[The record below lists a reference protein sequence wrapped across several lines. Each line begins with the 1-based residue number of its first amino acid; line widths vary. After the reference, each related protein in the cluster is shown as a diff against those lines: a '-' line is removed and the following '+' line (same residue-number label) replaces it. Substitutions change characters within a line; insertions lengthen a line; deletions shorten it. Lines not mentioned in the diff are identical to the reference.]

1 LAAGPAQTAA
11 LESGILAT
19 AMKDEPEKPSW
30 RKEHRPAQPAS
41 HEPVSRRRTNAGKGT
56 RLKASVAR
64 IKPVRRGKTNKPA
77 PINPAAKPR
86 RMRKNRQ
93 TNLIPRNLKPLQGIT
108 LGQNENQA
116 HHFLPNCNSKLPRL
130 FMRQRGLSAGLKQTW
145 QCFGVKTSVFF
156 QAFSAYSSSV
166 NLTEQMTQLARQ
178 AKSASRDLARLPAAE
193 KNACLLAMA
202 AALEQNAAVI
212 KQANAFDT
220 EAAAKHGLSA
230 AMLDRLKLDDKRI
243 SAMARGLR
251 EVAALPDPVGKIL
264 DERVRPNGL
273 KLQKISTPIG
283 VIVIIYESRPNVTA
297 DAAAL
302 CFKSGNATILRGG
315 REAMN
320 SNQLI
325 AKTMIDAGKQAM
337 AGRATSRA
345 GFPEHAIQVVPV
357 TDREAIPVLL
367 SLTQYVD
374 LCMPRGGEGLIRAVA
389 DCSKVPVIKHYKGV
403 CHVFVDADADLKM
416 AGEIVM
422 NAKVQ
427 RPAVCNA
434 METLLVDKAVAETF
448 LPQVAQKLADKRVE
462 LRCDA
467 VSLGLV
473 QSAIRN
479 PQSAIKS
486 AAEQDYF
493 TEYND
498 YILNVRVVDGVR
510 AAIDHINHYGSAHSD
525 SVVTRNEAHA
535 KQFLAEVDSAAV
547 YWNAS
552 TRFTDGGEFGMGAE
566 IGISTDKIGA
576 RGPMGLEELTSYKW
590 LGLGNGQLR
599 T

>member
-1 LAAGPAQTAA
+1 
-11 LESGILAT
+11 
-19 AMKDEPEKPSW
+19 M
-30 RKEHRPAQPAS
+30 
-41 HEPVSRRRTNAGKGT
+41 
-56 RLKASVAR
+56 
-64 IKPVRRGKTNKPA
+64 
-77 PINPAAKPR
+77 
-86 RMRKNRQ
+86 
-93 TNLIPRNLKPLQGIT
+93 T
-108 LGQNENQA
+108 LN
-116 HHFLPNCNSKLPRL
+116 
-130 FMRQRGLSAGLKQTW
+130 
-145 QCFGVKTSVFF
+145 
-156 QAFSAYSSSV
+156 
-166 NLTEQMTQLARQ
+166 EQMTNLAKQ
-178 AKSASRDLARLPAAE
+178 ARTASRQIAKLTTAE

-202 AALEQNAAVI
+202 EAVEKNAAALI
-212 KQANAFDT
+212 QANALDM
-220 EAAAKHGLSA
+220 EAGAKSGLSS

-243 SAMARGLR
+243 LAIARGLR

-297 DAAAL
+297 DAASL

-315 REAMN
+315 KEAMN
-320 SNQLI
+320 SNRTI
-325 AKTMIDAGKQAM
+325 ARVMIEAGKQAL
-337 AGRATSRA
+337 AT
-345 GFPEHAIQVVPV
+345 FPEHAVQVVPV
-357 TDREAIPVLL
+357 ADREAIPILL

-389 DCSKVPVIKHYKGV
+389 ECSKVPVIKHYKGV
-403 CHVFVDADADLKM
+403 CHVYVDADADLDM
-416 AGEIVM
+416 AGQIAM

-434 METLLVDKAVAETF
+434 METLLVDQAVAAQF
-448 LPQVAQKLADKRVE
+448 LPGIAVQLDEKRVE

-467 VSLGLV
+467 RALALLG
-473 QSAIRN
+473 
-479 PQSAIKS
+479 PQSANRKARIKA
-486 AAEQDYF
+486 AAEQDWF

-498 YILNVRVVDGVR
+498 YILNVRVVDGV
-510 AAIDHINHYGSAHSD
+510 AQAIDHINHYGSAHSD
-525 SVVTRNEAHA
+525 SIVTKNESHA
-535 KQFLAEVDSAAV
+535 KQFLQEVDSAAV

-590 LGLGNGQLR
+590 IGIGNGQVR